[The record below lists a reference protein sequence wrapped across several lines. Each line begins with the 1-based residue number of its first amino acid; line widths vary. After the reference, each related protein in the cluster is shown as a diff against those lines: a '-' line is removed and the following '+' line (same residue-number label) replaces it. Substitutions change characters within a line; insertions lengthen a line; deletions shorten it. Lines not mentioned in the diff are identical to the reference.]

1 MSCRQL
7 VASTLESNKKLSA
20 NELAIGVYGPW
31 ETLIRERRCR
41 FWEWWADRF
50 SLGELSSMPPQDTFL
65 LVAKFLFQK
74 CLEREVV
81 VIKDFHDDDPTSEQI
96 TSKDKGGAICILSLS
111 FYWDTWN
118 HTGAVNPQITARPC
132 ILTSTGGPGP
142 LWRAGRKSGPAVTLA
157 ISSLN
162 LHVGLI
168 LRRHKQETV
177 RQ

>member
-50 SLGELSSMPPQDTFL
+50 SLGGLSSMPPQHTFL

-96 TSKDKGGAICILSLS
+96 TSKDKGGAICILSLFLLGYMKS
-111 FYWDTWN
+111 HRGSKPSDHSQTMHSHIN
-118 HTGAVNPQITARPC
+118 RRTR
-132 ILTSTGGPGP
+132 TSVKSRQEIRSCSDPGY
-142 LWRAGRKSGPAVTLA
+142 
-157 ISSLN
+157 
-162 LHVGLI
+162 
-168 LRRHKQETV
+168 
-177 RQ
+177 